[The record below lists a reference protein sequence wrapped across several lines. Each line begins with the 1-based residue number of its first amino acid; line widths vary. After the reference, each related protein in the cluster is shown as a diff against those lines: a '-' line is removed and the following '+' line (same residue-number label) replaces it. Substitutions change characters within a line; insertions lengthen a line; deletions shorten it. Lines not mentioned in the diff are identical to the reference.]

1 MADLPPAPG
10 SNDDTGDDTGV
21 GPGRG
26 STRRRPR
33 WVMVFGIILV
43 KLGIIALILVLPFG
57 LAISL
62 GATHGV
68 ALLVLLVVAAVTLL
82 VYKLRGRTL
91 HPARSHRPPCGHRFV
106 LGCIGAHQAQ
116 DRREVASETHGN
128 GRYESRCRSEA
139 SFAPSSSAL

>member
-10 SNDDTGDDTGV
+10 SNDDTGDGTGV
-21 GPGRG
+21 GTGGG

-33 WVMVFGIILV
+33 WVIVLGIILV
-43 KLGIIALILVLPFG
+43 KLGVIALILVLPFG

-62 GATHGV
+62 GAAHGV

-91 HPARSHRPPCGHRFV
+91 HPTLLHRPPRGHRFI
-106 LGCIGAHQAQ
+106 LGWWSSK
-116 DRREVASETHGN
+116 VAKIFN
-128 GRYESRCRSEA
+128 NKGRK
-139 SFAPSSSAL
+139 

>member
-1 MADLPPAPG
+1 MTDPPPAPG
-10 SNDDTGDDTGV
+10 SNNDTGDDTGV

-43 KLGIIALILVLPFG
+43 KLGVIALLLILPFG

-62 GATHGV
+62 GAAHGV

-82 VYKLRGRTL
+82 VYKLWGRTL
-91 HPARSHRPPCGHRFV
+91 HPALLHRPPRGHRLI
-106 LGCIGAHQAQ
+106 LGWWSAK
-116 DRREVASETHGN
+116 VARIFN
-128 GRYESRCRSEA
+128 KGRK
-139 SFAPSSSAL
+139 

>member
-21 GPGRG
+21 GPDHG
-26 STRRRPR
+26 STRRRAR
-33 WVMVFGIILV
+33 WMVVFGIILI
-43 KLGIIALILVLPFG
+43 KLAVIALILVLPFG

-62 GATHGV
+62 GAAHGI

-91 HPARSHRPPCGHRFV
+91 HPALSHRPPRGHRFV
-106 LGCIGAHQAQ
+106 LSWWSAK
-116 DRREVASETHGN
+116 VARIFN
-128 GRYESRCRSEA
+128 NKGRK
-139 SFAPSSSAL
+139 

>member
-10 SNDDTGDDTGV
+10 SNDDTGL

-33 WVMVFGIILV
+33 WVMVFGFILV
-43 KLGIIALILVLPFG
+43 KLGFIALILVLPFG

-62 GATHGV
+62 GAAHGV

-82 VYKLRGRTL
+82 VYKLRGRTPHL
-91 HPARSHRPPCGHRFV
+91 SHRPPRGHRFV
-106 LGCIGAHQAQ
+106 LGWWSAK
-116 DRREVASETHGN
+116 VARIFN
-128 GRYESRCRSEA
+128 NKGRK
-139 SFAPSSSAL
+139 

>member
-1 MADLPPAPG
+1 MANLPPAPG

-43 KLGIIALILVLPFG
+43 KLGVIALILALPFG

-62 GATHGV
+62 GAAHGV

-82 VYKLRGRTL
+82 VYKLRGGTL
-91 HPARSHRPPCGHRFV
+91 HPALSHRPPRGHRFV
-106 LGCIGAHQAQ
+106 PGWWSAK
-116 DRREVASETHGN
+116 VARIFN
-128 GRYESRCRSEA
+128 NKGRK
-139 SFAPSSSAL
+139 

>member
-10 SNDDTGDDTGV
+10 SNGDIGDDTGV

-33 WVMVFGIILV
+33 WMMVFGIILV
-43 KLGIIALILVLPFG
+43 KLGVIALILVLPFG

-62 GATHGV
+62 GAAHGV

-91 HPARSHRPPCGHRFV
+91 HPALLHRPPRGHRFV
-106 LGCIGAHQAQ
+106 LGWWSAK
-116 DRREVASETHGN
+116 VARIFN
-128 GRYESRCRSEA
+128 NKGRK
-139 SFAPSSSAL
+139 

>member
-1 MADLPPAPG
+1 MTDPLPAPG
-10 SNDDTGDDTGV
+10 SNNDTGDDTGV

-43 KLGIIALILVLPFG
+43 KLGVIALLLILPFG

-62 GATHGV
+62 GAAHGV

-91 HPARSHRPPCGHRFV
+91 PPVLSHRPSRGHRLI
-106 LGCIGAHQAQ
+106 LGWWSAK
-116 DRREVASETHGN
+116 VARIFN
-128 GRYESRCRSEA
+128 KGRK
-139 SFAPSSSAL
+139 

>member
-10 SNDDTGDDTGV
+10 SNDDTGV

-43 KLGIIALILVLPFG
+43 KLGIITLLLVLPFG

-62 GATHGV
+62 GAAHGV
-68 ALLVLLVVAAVTLL
+68 ALLVLLVVAAVMPL
-82 VYKLRGRTL
+82 VNKLRGRTL
-91 HPARSHRPPCGHRFV
+91 PPARSHRPPRGHRFA
-106 LGCIGAHQAQ
+106 LGWWSAK
-116 DRREVASETHGN
+116 VASIFSHK
-128 GRYESRCRSEA
+128 GRK
-139 SFAPSSSAL
+139 

>member
-21 GPGRG
+21 GTGGG

-33 WVMVFGIILV
+33 WVIVFGIILV
-43 KLGIIALILVLPFG
+43 KLGVIALILVLPFG

-62 GATHGV
+62 GAAHGV

-91 HPARSHRPPCGHRFV
+91 HPALSHRPPRRHRFV
-106 LGCIGAHQAQ
+106 SWL
-116 DRREVASETHGN
+116 
-128 GRYESRCRSEA
+128 RSMVVRI
-139 SFAPSSSAL
+139 FNNKGGK

>member
-1 MADLPPAPG
+1 MADLPPAHG
-10 SNDDTGDDTGV
+10 SSDDTGV

-43 KLGIIALILVLPFG
+43 KLGVIALILVLPFG

-62 GATHGV
+62 GAAHGV
-68 ALLVLLVVAAVTLL
+68 AMLVLLVVAAVTLL

-91 HPARSHRPPCGHRFV
+91 PPALSHRPPRGHRFV
-106 LGCIGAHQAQ
+106 LGRLARHGRGATTSGS
-116 DRREVASETHGN
+116 RRVKVFGIIVLVLVHLLVILYFTGVLGGH
-128 GRYESRCRSEA
+128 
-139 SFAPSSSAL
+139 

>member
-10 SNDDTGDDTGV
+10 SNHDTGDDTGV
-21 GPGRG
+21 RPGRG
-26 STRRRPR
+26 STRRRAR

-43 KLGIIALILVLPFG
+43 KLLGVIALILVLPFG

-62 GATHGV
+62 GAAHGV

-91 HPARSHRPPCGHRFV
+91 PPALLHRPPRGHRFI
-106 LGCIGAHQAQ
+106 LGWCSAK
-116 DRREVASETHGN
+116 VARIFN
-128 GRYESRCRSEA
+128 NKGRK
-139 SFAPSSSAL
+139 

>member
-10 SNDDTGDDTGV
+10 SNHDTGDDTGART
-21 GPGRG
+21 GRG

-33 WVMVFGIILV
+33 WVMVFGIILI
-43 KLGIIALILVLPFG
+43 KLGVIALILVLPFG

-62 GATHGV
+62 GAAHGV

-91 HPARSHRPPCGHRFV
+91 PPALLHRPPRGHRFI
-106 LGCIGAHQAQ
+106 LGWWSAK
-116 DRREVASETHGN
+116 VARILDN
-128 GRYESRCRSEA
+128 KGRK
-139 SFAPSSSAL
+139 

>member
-10 SNDDTGDDTGV
+10 SNADDTGDDTGA

-43 KLGIIALILVLPFG
+43 KLGVIALILVLPFG

-62 GATHGV
+62 GAAHGV

-82 VYKLRGRTL
+82 VYKLRGGTL
-91 HPARSHRPPCGHRFV
+91 PPALVHRPSRGHRFV
-106 LGCIGAHQAQ
+106 LGWWSAK
-116 DRREVASETHGN
+116 VARIFN
-128 GRYESRCRSEA
+128 NKGRK
-139 SFAPSSSAL
+139 

>member
-1 MADLPPAPG
+1 MTDPPPAPG
-10 SNDDTGDDTGV
+10 SNNDTGDDTGV

-43 KLGIIALILVLPFG
+43 KLGVIALLLILPFG

-62 GATHGV
+62 GAAHGV

-91 HPARSHRPPCGHRFV
+91 HPALLHRPPRGHRLI
-106 LGCIGAHQAQ
+106 LGWWSAK
-116 DRREVASETHGN
+116 VARIFN
-128 GRYESRCRSEA
+128 NKGRK
-139 SFAPSSSAL
+139 